1 MKIARSSVAGTAA
14 LALFCMTHLAA
25 QKQEEQIDYYEKWLE
40 EDVVYIITGDERS
53 VFLHLTTDLEHER
66 FIEQFWFRR
75 DLDPR
80 TSFNEFREEH
90 YRRVQYANEHFASG
104 LRGWRTD
111 RGMIYI
117 KFGPPDEITARPAG
131 GHYKRPFYE
140 GGGSTST
147 YPFEVWRYRYIE
159 GVGEDIEI
167 EFVDPTGSG
176 EFRITT
182 NPWEKDALLTA
193 GGGGPTMIE
202 AMGMSTKLDRIRRL
216 TNPTP
221 GHNPYGFGYGRLKDQ
236 PFEKLQLLTNLQR
249 PPKFP
254 TSKLKEFVHAEVRYD
269 MLPFDIRSDYLKLD
283 GEQYVALITLM
294 IPNRELQYVGLEGSI
309 HRTTV
314 NVYGELVDLT
324 GYVVAS
330 FEEVVTNEIPEKE
343 LRAELQ
349 KFSLY
354 QKSLR
359 LRPGRYK
366 LQLVIVDEVS
376 DRIGTT
382 VVLVVLPRIDENLM
396 STSSIV
402 PALRIESL
410 EDGGFSQFTMGS
422 VRVFP
427 DPKAEVKMGQELP
440 LFFQVY
446 NLGVD
451 QSTGK
456 PMVDVQYVVR
466 GEGEEF
472 TREKIEI
479 RDLEGS
485 TINVVKFLPLEG
497 LPKGKYLLEVNI
509 TDMMNNT
516 TIVRQVPFTVIG

>member
-1 MKIARSSVAGTAA
+1 MKIPRSSLARIAA
-14 LALFCMTHLAA
+14 LTLFCMTSLTA
-25 QKQEEQIDYYEKWLE
+25 QKQEEETDYYKKWLE
-40 EDVVYIITGDERS
+40 EDVVHIITEEERS
-53 VFLHLTTDLEHER
+53 VFLNLTTDMEHER

-80 TSFNEFREEH
+80 TSYNEFREEH
-90 YRRVQYANEHFASG
+90 YRRVQYANDHFASG

-117 KFGPPDEITARPAG
+117 KFGPADEVVARPSG
-131 GHYKRPFYE
+131 GHYRRPFYE

-167 EFVDPTGSG
+167 EFVDPTGTG
-176 EFRITT
+176 EFHITT

-202 AMGMSTKLDRIRRL
+202 AMGMSTKLDRIRQL

-236 PFEKLQLLTNLQR
+236 PFEKIQLLTNLER

-254 TSKLKEFVHAEVRYD
+254 TSKLKEFVRAEVSYER
-269 MLPFDIRSDYLKLD
+269 LPFDIRSDYLKLD
-283 GEQYVALITLM
+283 DEQYVALITLK

-324 GYVVAS
+324 GYVVES

-343 LRAELQ
+343 LKAELQ

-366 LQLVIVDEVS
+366 LELVIIDEVS
-376 DRIGTT
+376 DKVGTT
-382 VVLVVLPRIDENLM
+382 VELVVLPRIDKNQM
-396 STSSIV
+396 SSSSIV

-410 EDGGFSQFTMGS
+410 EDGDFGQFTIGS

-440 LFFQVY
+440 LFFQIY
-446 NLGVD
+446 NLVVD
-451 QSTGK
+451 QTTGK
-456 PMVDVQYVVR
+456 PMVDVQYLVR
-466 GEGEEF
+466 GKGEEF
-472 TREKIEI
+472 TREKVEI

-497 LPKGKYLLEVNI
+497 LPEGEYLLEVNI